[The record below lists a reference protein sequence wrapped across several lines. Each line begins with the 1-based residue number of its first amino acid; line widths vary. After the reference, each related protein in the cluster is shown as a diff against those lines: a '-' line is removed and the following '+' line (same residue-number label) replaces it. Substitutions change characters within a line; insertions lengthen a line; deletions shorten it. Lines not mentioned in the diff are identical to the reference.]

1 MVQSRVLWPY
11 CRPRYGLRHT
21 MDLLPL
27 SERLTGLALYTAGP
41 VDGPAIF
48 TNCSGGQVAVAC
60 QQFQAKNCTDV
71 EFGALPSA
79 VLPSL

>member
-1 MVQSRVLWPY
+1 VLWRNRTQ
-11 CRPRYGLRHT
+11 CH
-21 MDLLPL
+21 LPN
-27 SERLTGLALYTAGP
+27 AGP

-71 EFGALPSA
+71 EFGASA
-79 VLPSL
+79 HVLL